1 MPLGVI
7 LRGVADMFA
16 ALWTGCRSMFRG
28 VPSLGVASLG
38 VINRPSAGAP
48 APLLEPS
55 PATAHATP
63 PAAAVVAPPLPAL
76 CGPEMLSARHCL
88 ISSRTLLG
96 RSPLLGSR
104 DTTAHGP
111 GTSLRRSHV
120 SIQKGAGRL
129 GPLPPHLANCQE
141 RAVRNSPDGGRASSW
156 AVWALISASLTAP
169 SRCAIDHSAQD
180 GPAHQ
185 ARPGTHACGRAG
197 AGWCSR
203 SGGPGT
209 HAWPRGQTCSRWRC
223 RPVRPCHARGPGRR
237 ACRPG
242 LRRQAR
248 RLRAGC
254 PWRSGLA
261 CRLGASERLGVANGT
276 ALTPFY
282 YTTRLVARSNA
293 IPDSRGRVWAGSA
306 AGVAAGRLPRR
317 AAMVDVIDYYDEAE
331 EYLEHISDDIPLFT
345 NTRDGVFSEGARTA
359 PAPLESNSDLFVSPM
374 RAQLASRRAQK
385 ASMPASGGVASA
397 AARFEGRGGGPLAPR
412 ASGINGGKPLGSA
425 RVQEAAVQEQPI
437 EIPDLQDGIAD
448 LQMGDSDEEK
458 DEEEVDTADDFG
470 DIPVAP
476 SRSTETSPQLQPKSH
491 GSPPSDKSPGLPDKM
506 MSELAFA
513 NAEGRDVSPHV
524 IQGLVQIMRDG
535 AHEKRKK
542 ATIAMCNLCC
552 ESQQV

>member
-1 MPLGVI
+1 MWPCGRRLV
-7 LRGVADMFA
+7 LAQRGPWDSRMASRTDLLPVALQARA
-16 ALWTGCRSMFRG
+16 AMSRPAERGTRGEHGAAAGQGRRAIAPRAARTHAQRVSLPHTPRPRATSLSTRS
-28 VPSLGVASLG
+28 A
-38 VINRPSAGAP
+38 SAG
-48 APLLEPS
+48 
-55 PATAHATP
+55 P
-63 PAAAVVAPPLPAL
+63 PV
-76 CGPEMLSARHCL
+76 
-88 ISSRTLLG
+88 
-96 RSPLLGSR
+96 
-104 DTTAHGP
+104 
-111 GTSLRRSHV
+111 
-120 SIQKGAGRL
+120 AGRL
-129 GPLPPHLANCQE
+129 PMAE
-141 RAVRNSPDGGRASSW
+141 RSCV
-156 AVWALISASLTAP
+156 
-169 SRCAIDHSAQD
+169 
-180 GPAHQ
+180 PAGSF
-185 ARPGTHACGRAG
+185 RT
-197 AGWCSR
+197 S
-203 SGGPGT
+203 
-209 HAWPRGQTCSRWRC
+209 
-223 RPVRPCHARGPGRR
+223 GRR
-237 ACRPG
+237 QRHG
-242 LRRQAR
+242 LNPI
-248 RLRAGC
+248 LLHHTVGC
-254 PWRSGLA
+254 TL
-261 CRLGASERLGVANGT
+261 ERH
-276 ALTPFY
+276 
-282 YTTRLVARSNA
+282 
-293 IPDSRGRVWAGSA
+293 SRGRVWAGSA

>member
-1 MPLGVI
+1 
-7 LRGVADMFA
+7 MFA

-223 RPVRPCHARGPGRR
+223 RPVRPCHALRSEARAVSTGPRQEADARLHRAVQSRSTHSRAARLSPAHTEAQGDELVDQVCVGRP
-237 ACRPG
+237 AGCGPAAHG
-242 LRRQAR
+242 GAV
-248 RLRAGC
+248 LRAGWEL
-254 PWRSGLA
+254 P
-261 CRLGASERLGVANGT
+261 N
-276 ALTPFY
+276 
-282 YTTRLVARSNA
+282 
-293 IPDSRGRVWAGSA
+293 VWAS
-306 AGVAAGRLPRR
+306 P
-317 AAMVDVIDYYDEAE
+317 
-331 EYLEHISDDIPLFT
+331 T
-345 NTRDGVFSEGARTA
+345 AR
-359 PAPLESNSDLFVSPM
+359 P
-374 RAQLASRRAQK
+374 
-385 ASMPASGGVASA
+385 
-397 AARFEGRGGGPLAPR
+397 
-412 ASGINGGKPLGSA
+412 
-425 RVQEAAVQEQPI
+425 
-437 EIPDLQDGIAD
+437 
-448 LQMGDSDEEK
+448 
-458 DEEEVDTADDFG
+458 
-470 DIPVAP
+470 
-476 SRSTETSPQLQPKSH
+476 
-491 GSPPSDKSPGLPDKM
+491 
-506 MSELAFA
+506 
-513 NAEGRDVSPHV
+513 
-524 IQGLVQIMRDG
+524 
-535 AHEKRKK
+535 
-542 ATIAMCNLCC
+542 
-552 ESQQV
+552 